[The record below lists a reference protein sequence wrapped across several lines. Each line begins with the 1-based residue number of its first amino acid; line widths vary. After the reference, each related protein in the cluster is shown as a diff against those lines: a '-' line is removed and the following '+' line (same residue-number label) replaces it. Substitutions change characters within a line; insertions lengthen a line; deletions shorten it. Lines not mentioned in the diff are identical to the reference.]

1 MNTTA
6 KLQASL
12 VLGSRFENIEVAERA
27 LVDLCKRAGC
37 AEDEEYW
44 LVTALREAVAN
55 AVRHGN
61 RRDPERLV
69 RIAYLIDDSTIT
81 IRVEDEGEGF
91 DPADIPDPTAP
102 ENLLRPS
109 GRGIFYMRQ
118 FMNQVDFSPTAAG
131 GTAVVMVKDKDR
143 AKARRQTKAKALVA
157 LGPVADTPKTSMCLI
172 TWI

>member
-1 MNTTA
+1 MMDHQV
-6 KLQASL
+6 LEASL
-12 VLGSRFENIEVAERA
+12 ILASRFENIEVAERA
-27 LVDLCKRAGC
+27 LVDLCQRAGC

-61 RRDPERLV
+61 DQDPNRVV
-69 RIAYLIDDSTIT
+69 RVAYSINNSTVT

-91 DPADIPDPTAP
+91 DPEEIPDPTDP

-118 FMNQVDFSPTAAG
+118 FMNRVEFSTTPAG
-131 GTAVVMVKDKDR
+131 GTAVVMVKDLANNDS
-143 AKARRQTKAKALVA
+143 
-157 LGPVADTPKTSMCLI
+157 GCS
-172 TWI
+172 

>member
-1 MNTTA
+1 MSDNSSLHA
-6 KLQASL
+6 NL
-12 VLGSRFENIEVAERA
+12 VLASRFENIEVAERA
-27 LVDLCKRAGC
+27 LVDLCHRAGC

-61 RRDPERLV
+61 QQDPGRV
-69 RIAYLIDDSTIT
+69 VKVAYEIVNSTVT

-91 DPADIPDPTAP
+91 DPADIPDPTDP

-118 FMNQVDFSPTAAG
+118 FMDRVDFDSTPAG
-131 GTAVVMVKDKDR
+131 GTAVVMVKELASNDR
-143 AKARRQTKAKALVA
+143 DR
-157 LGPVADTPKTSMCLI
+157 P
-172 TWI
+172 

>member
-1 MNTTA
+1 MRANS
-6 KLQASL
+6 KLCADL

-27 LVDLCKRAGC
+27 LVDLCHRAGC
-37 AEDEEYW
+37 ARDEEYW

-61 RRDPERLV
+61 QQDPDRVV
-69 RIAYLIDDSTIT
+69 RIGYTISNSTVT

-91 DPADIPDPTAP
+91 DPAQISDPTDP

-118 FMNQVDFSPTAAG
+118 FMNSVEFGSTPAG
-131 GTAVVMVKDKDR
+131 GTTVVMVKDLGSNDKDR
-143 AKARRQTKAKALVA
+143 PE
-157 LGPVADTPKTSMCLI
+157 G
-172 TWI
+172 